1 MHIQYTNL
9 PEPRSLPEGMTL
21 EYATQDQDCRSLER
35 FTIRTLNAGM
45 RTQEIIDE
53 SRESFW
59 IIISGDGTMARG
71 DETLQI
77 RSRDLIITPPGVSHS
92 LTAGDTPV
100 KWFDVAF
107 HSATW
112 EITADALEDGIGDP
126 HGDHIKGKP
135 SLVRGEELPPQEGD
149 SCYRYPHA
157 RPHSTLDHWDQ
168 NSSEPGAR
176 AANHVH
182 DSHEEFWYI
191 HEGSGHVEQNG
202 HIFEVSAGDLIG
214 HAPGVHHT
222 LIAEKEPIRWYCFC
236 MNRWLMPL
244 VKDALVEA

>member
-1 MHIQYTNL
+1 MHIQYTDL
-9 PEPRSLPEGMTL
+9 PEPKSLPEGATL

-35 FTIRTLNAGM
+35 FAIRTLNAGM
-45 RTQEIIDE
+45 HTPELIDE

-59 IIISGDGTMARG
+59 IIISGEGTMTRG
-71 DETLQI
+71 DETTQIDRETCSSRRREFPI
-77 RSRDLIITPPGVSHS
+77 RSLLEIHLSNG
-92 LTAGDTPV
+92 
-100 KWFDVAF
+100 FDVAF

-112 EITADALEDGIGDP
+112 EITADALDDGIGDP
-126 HGDHIKGKP
+126 HGDHVKGKP

-191 HEGSGHVEQNG
+191 TKVQGMSNKTGRSLRFQRA
-202 HIFEVSAGDLIG
+202 ISSDMRRVSI
-214 HAPGVHHT
+214 
-222 LIAEKEPIRWYCFC
+222 IRLSLRR
-236 MNRWLMPL
+236 NRS
-244 VKDALVEA
+244 VGTVSV